1 MTILNIN
8 KYFFIRG
15 GAERFF
21 FALQKLLEKKGHKV
35 IPFCMHHLKNFPAS
49 LCHPRPFCHSREFK
63 FASGKLNGNPVDSKY
78 NTGYSQYFVSEVNT
92 EKISFSWQGLRTI
105 ARFFWSFEAARK
117 LKKLIKQEKP
127 KLAIVHNIYHQI
139 SPSILPVLKK
149 NKIPVILIAHDY
161 GLLSPNYNMLVRGK
175 VYDKI
180 CGSKFLKCIP
190 DRCVDNS
197 FIKSLICGLETWFHH
212 SVLNIY
218 QKNIDYVI
226 TPSQFMADMFLR
238 AGWDKDKIIHLP
250 YFVQPTNNN
259 QQSAKRENYILF
271 FGRLSK
277 EKGIDTLIEA
287 MRDLPGI
294 KLKIVG
300 TGPEKEN
307 YELRIMNYGLKN
319 IETLGYK
326 SGQELNEIIANAKFI
341 VVPSVW
347 YENYPM
353 SVLES
358 YALGVPAL
366 VANIG
371 GLPEMIPNQDK
382 NFIFESGNIK
392 ELGEK
397 INFLWQNNSIV
408 SEAGERVKNF
418 VKENNNPEKHYQK
431 MTTFMLSSSRKR
443 GSQHLQLSTES

>member
-1 MTILNIN
+1 MKILLVNKFHFIKGGSERYYFDLAENLKAHGHEVIFFAMKHEKNIPCEQE
-8 KYFFIRG
+8 KYFT
-15 GAERFF
+15 
-21 FALQKLLEKKGHKV
+21 
-35 IPFCMHHLKNFPAS
+35 
-49 LCHPRPFCHSREFK
+49 
-63 FASGKLNGNPVDSKY
+63 D
-78 NTGYSQYFVSEVNT
+78 FVQT
-92 EKISFSWQGLRTI
+92 EKITFNLAGLKSV
-105 ARFFWSFEAARK
+105 FKLWWNFEAA
-117 LKKLIKQEKP
+117 KKINQLIQDEKP
-127 KLAIVHNIYHQI
+127 NLVHLHNISHQI
-139 SPSILPVLKK
+139 SPSILRVIKKYKLPTVMTMHDYKLVCPNGKMFTHGKVCEKCQGQNYFNCLK
-149 NKIPVILIAHDY
+149 NK
-161 GLLSPNYNMLVRGK
+161 
-175 VYDKI
+175 
-180 CGSKFLKCIP
+180 
-190 DRCVDNS
+190 CVKNS
-197 FIKSLICGLETWFHH
+197 FLASLATFKEMFLHH
-212 SVLNIY
+212 KILKIY
-218 QKNIDYVI
+218 EKNIDL
-226 TPSQFMADMFLR
+226 FMAPSEFLKNKMISW
-238 AGWDKDKIIHLP
+238 GWPKEKIIHLP
-250 YFVQPTNNN
+250 YFINSILSSRVEADVK
-259 QQSAKRENYILF
+259 SAETEGSKDSSTPFAPLIPVGMTKEKKNYILY

-418 VKENNNPEKHYQK
+418 VKKNNNPEKHYQK

>member
-1 MTILNIN
+1 L
-8 KYFFIRG
+8 
-15 GAERFF
+15 
-21 FALQKLLEKKGHKV
+21 
-35 IPFCMHHLKNFPAS
+35 AS
-49 LCHPRPFCHSREFK
+49 LATYLEMFLHH
-63 FASGKLNGNPVDSKY
+63 
-78 NTGYSQYFVSEVNT
+78 
-92 EKISFSWQGLRTI
+92 KI
-105 ARFFWSFEAARK
+105 
-117 LKKLIKQEKP
+117 
-127 KLAIVHNIYHQI
+127 
-139 SPSILPVLKK
+139 
-149 NKIPVILIAHDY
+149 
-161 GLLSPNYNMLVRGK
+161 
-175 VYDKI
+175 
-180 CGSKFLKCIP
+180 
-190 DRCVDNS
+190 
-197 FIKSLICGLETWFHH
+197 
-212 SVLNIY
+212 LNIY
-218 QKNIDYVI
+218 QKNIDLFLA
-226 TPSQFMADMFLR
+226 PSEFLKNKMI
-238 AGWDKDKIIHLP
+238 AWGWPKEKIIHLP
-250 YFVQPTNNN
+250 YFIDSSTSVGMT
-259 QQSAKRENYILF
+259 KEKNYILY

-353 SVLES
+353 SILES
-358 YALGVPAL
+358 YVLGVPAL

-443 GSQHLQLSTES
+443 GSQHLQLSTGS